1 MGATRIDVP
10 AMLKLAGVRKLGT
23 GTLAQAIGMSNND
36 MSELIARGVGTP
48 EQAQKLVALL
58 GEAVVPGRSKPT
70 VAMPKPVETKVD
82 ESLVTMRAA
91 DLIEAVENGTV
102 SKEDARRAESSR
114 EHPRSTVLAYLESA

>member
-48 EQAQKLVALL
+48 EQVQKLAALL
-58 GEAVVPGRSKPT
+58 GESVVPGKPA
-70 VAMPKPVETKVD
+70 VATPEPVETKID

-102 SKEDARRAESSR
+102 SKEAALAAENSR
-114 EHPRSTVLAYLESA
+114 EHPRSTVLAFLESA